1 MKAYYSQHVRFYE
14 TDLGREEVGRGL
26 TASLKYA
33 TFFFF
38 FLSKTLE
45 DTPSPTTMNT
55 ELAHLG
61 TCPSVRSGEWVNAF
75 WKRGLL
81 DYLIT
86 VPQVPIALGSMQ
98 RPQCNRRDSPLRS
111 S

>member
-38 FLSKTLE
+38 FFGQKPQKTLY
-45 DTPSPTTMNT
+45 PP
-55 ELAHLG
+55 
-61 TCPSVRSGEWVNAF
+61 P
-75 WKRGLL
+75 
-81 DYLIT
+81 
-86 VPQVPIALGSMQ
+86 P
-98 RPQCNRRDSPLRS
+98 
-111 S
+111 

>member
-14 TDLGREEVGRGL
+14 TDLGREEVGEG
-26 TASLKYA
+26 SLPPLNMLH
-33 TFFFF
+33 FFFF

-45 DTPSPTTMNT
+45 DTPCPTTMNT

-75 WKRGLL
+75 WKRG
-81 DYLIT
+81 YLIT
-86 VPQVPIALGSMQ
+86 
-98 RPQCNRRDSPLRS
+98 
-111 S
+111 